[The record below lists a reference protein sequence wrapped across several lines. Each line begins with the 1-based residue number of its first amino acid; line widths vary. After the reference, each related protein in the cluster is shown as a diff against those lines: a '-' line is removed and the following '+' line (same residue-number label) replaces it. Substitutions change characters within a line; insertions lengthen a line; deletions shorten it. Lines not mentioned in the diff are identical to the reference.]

1 MTGLFLFCAI
11 LEGLGSIALLIYSI
25 VALVIEFNS
34 FGVITAILFTI
45 CALGAGIQAIKDA
58 ECYFNFKELT
68 EIIDKEEKN
77 L

>member
-11 LEGLGSIALLIYSI
+11 LEGLGSIALFIYSI
-25 VALVIEFNS
+25 VALVIGFNP
-34 FGVITAILFTI
+34 FGVIAAILSTI
-45 CALGAGIQAIKDA
+45 FALSIGIQAIKDA